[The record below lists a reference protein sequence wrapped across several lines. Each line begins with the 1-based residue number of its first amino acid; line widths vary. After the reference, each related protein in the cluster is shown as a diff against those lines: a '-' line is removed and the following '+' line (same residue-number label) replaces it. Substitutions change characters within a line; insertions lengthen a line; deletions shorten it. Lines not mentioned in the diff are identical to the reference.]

1 MAEWEDREIINQVL
15 QGNTQLFA
23 LLVEKYQK
31 SIFNYVFRLVRQK
44 QEAEDLA
51 QETFVKAFFAL
62 SKYDNSYQFST
73 WIFRIALNL
82 CRDHFRKKKGP
93 LFSLHEPI
101 GDDENSE
108 LADMIEQQAFLDPDG
123 EVLNQELRT
132 KLEKAI
138 DQLPFKFKQVVIL
151 RHLENLSYEEIAQV
165 TGLPIGTVK
174 TYLHRARK
182 TLRKELSEYLD

>member
-15 QGNTQLFA
+15 QGNSQLFT

-31 SIFNYVFRLVRQK
+31 SIFNYVFRLVRQR

-62 SKYDNSYQFST
+62 PQYDNSYQFST

-82 CRDHFRKKKGP
+82 CRDYFRKKKLP
-93 LFSLHEPI
+93 FLSLHEPI
-101 GDDENSE
+101 GDDENGE
-108 LADMIEQQAFLDPDG
+108 LEDMIEQQAFLDPDG
-123 EVLNQELRT
+123 EILNQELRT

-138 DQLPFKFKQVVIL
+138 DQLPLKFKEVVIL

-182 TLRKELSEYLD
+182 ALRKELRKYLD